1 MPESAAPM
9 KTRSALLLLGLLASA
24 CATSSSSSPAVA
36 SSPAPAASSEDTRFA
51 SLLDEEWEYEL
62 RESPLFATFVGDLRY
77 NDQLGDQSFEAIERR
92 KQHARELLERLKGFD
107 RARLSE
113 PRQLDYDLFRLNT
126 ELSVESQRFPE
137 EYVQISQLGGI
148 HDMMAQVAQAVPK
161 RNVKDFQDF
170 VKRLRAV
177 PTLVDQSIALMRKGM
192 EAGVTPP
199 KVTLRDVPGLIR
211 NQIVDSPEKSPI
223 VSALFEGL
231 PPSLKP
237 EEARLRAE
245 VTAAIGEAVLP
256 AYRKLLAFFET
267 EYAPRAR
274 EALAMSTL
282 PDGQA
287 WYAYRVK
294 EMTTTDLSPE
304 AIHTIGLSEVKR
316 IRAEMEKVKA
326 AAQFKGTLQEFT
338 RFLLTDKRFVFGS
351 RQELLMTYR
360 DLSKRL
366 DPELPKLFGKLPR
379 LTYGIRPV
387 PEFSEKTVPAGYYNP
402 GSVEVGRAGIFFVN
416 TYDLSARPRW
426 SADALVLHEAVPGH
440 HFQIALAQE
449 QGEVPQFRRHGHYGA
464 FVEGWGLYAESLG
477 EELGVYQ
484 DPYAKFGGLASE
496 MLRAIRL
503 VVDTGLHSKGWTR
516 DQALAFFRENS
527 GEPENDI
534 VVEVDRYIVNP
545 GQALGYKMGALK
557 IQELRAYAAAELGP
571 RFDTRAF
578 HDAVLGSGALPLSI
592 LETRMKA
599 WVAQRK
605 AAAVPVGREAQ
616 GR

>member
-1 MPESAAPM
+1 M

-24 CATSSSSSPAVA
+24 CATSSSTSAPA
-36 SSPAPAASSEDTRFA
+36 SSTAPAASPEDARFTA
-51 SLLDEEWEYEL
+51 LLEEEWEWGL

-77 NDQLGDQSFEAIERR
+77 NDQLGDMSLEAIERR

-107 RARLSE
+107 RSRLSE
-113 PRQLDYDLFRLNT
+113 PRQLDYDLFRRDA
-126 ELSVESQRFPE
+126 ELSVEGQRFPE
-137 EYVQISQLGGI
+137 EYLQISQLGGI

-177 PTLVDQSIALMRKGM
+177 PTLVDQSIVLMRKGL

-199 KVTLRDVPGLIR
+199 KVTLRDVAGLIR

-231 PPSLKP
+231 PPSLRP

-256 AYRKLLAFFET
+256 SYRKLLAFFEA

-274 EALAMSTL
+274 EAIAMSAL

-294 EMTTTDLSPE
+294 EMTTTDLSPDT
-304 AIHTIGLSEVKR
+304 IHSLGVAEVKR

-326 AAQFKGTLQEFT
+326 EAKFQGSLQEFT
-338 RFLLTDKRFVFGS
+338 RFLLTDKRFTFGS
-351 RQELLMTYR
+351 RQELLMAYR
-360 DLSKRL
+360 DLAKRL

-387 PEFSEKTVPAGYYNP
+387 PAFSEKTVPAGYYNP

-426 SADALVLHEAVPGH
+426 AADALVLHEAVPGH
-440 HFQIALAQE
+440 HFQVALAQE

-545 GQALGYKMGALK
+545 GQALGYKVGSLK
-557 IQELRAYAAAELGP
+557 IQELRTAAAAELGP
-571 RFDTRAF
+571 RFDVRAF
-578 HDAVLGSGALPLSI
+578 HDEVLGSGALPLSI
-592 LETRMKA
+592 LETRVKA
-599 WVAQRK
+599 WVTRVK
-605 AAAVPVGREAQ
+605 APPAPTAPVP
-616 GR
+616 

>member
-1 MPESAAPM
+1 MGPLGSEDLCQSPPPM

-24 CATSSSSSPAVA
+24 CATSPSPSPAVA
-36 SSPAPAASSEDTRFA
+36 SSSAPAASPEDARFA
-51 SLLDEEWEYEL
+51 ALLDEEWEYDL

-107 RARLSE
+107 RSRLSE

-137 EYVQISQLGGI
+137 EYIQISQLGGI

-177 PTLVDQSIALMRKGM
+177 PTLVDQSIALMRKGL

-223 VSALFEGL
+223 VSALFEGF

-256 AYRKLLAFFET
+256 SYRKLLAFFET

-274 EALAMSTL
+274 EAIGMSAL

-304 AIHTIGLSEVKR
+304 AIHAIGLSEVKR

-338 RFLLTDKRFVFGS
+338 RFLLTDKRFVFSS

-360 DLSKRL
+360 DVAKRL

-416 TYDLSARPRW
+416 AYDLPSRPRW
-426 SADALVLHEAVPGH
+426 STDALVLHEAVPGH

-449 QGEVPQFRRHGHYGA
+449 QGEMPQFRRHGHYGA

-557 IQELRAYAAAELGP
+557 IQELRAAAAAELGP
-571 RFDTRAF
+571 RFDIRAF
-578 HDAVLGSGALPLSI
+578 HDVVLGSGALPLSI
-592 LETRMKA
+592 LETRVKA
-599 WVAQRK
+599 WVSQRK
-605 AAAVPVGREAQ
+605 AHGS
-616 GR
+616 

>member
-1 MPESAAPM
+1 M
-9 KTRSALLLLGLLASA
+9 KTRSVLLLLGLIVSA
-24 CATSSSSSPAVA
+24 CATSSSTAVSP
-36 SSPAPAASSEDTRFA
+36 SPSAPAASPEDARFKA
-51 SLLDEEWEYEL
+51 LLDEEWEWEM

-77 NDQLGDQSFEAIERR
+77 NDQVGDMSLQAIERR
-92 KQHARELLERLKGFD
+92 KQHARELLERLEGFD
-107 RARLSE
+107 RSRLSE
-113 PRQLDYDLFRLNT
+113 PRQLDYDLFRLNA
-126 ELSVESQRFPE
+126 EMSVQSQRFPE

-148 HDMMAQVAQAVPK
+148 HDLMAQLAQSVPK

-177 PTLVDQSIALMRKGM
+177 PTLVDQSIALMRKGL

-211 NQIVDSPEKSPI
+211 NQIADSPEKSPI
-223 VSALFEGL
+223 VSALFEGM

-237 EEARLRAE
+237 EEARLRAD
-245 VTAAIGEAVLP
+245 VNAALSEAVLP

-274 EALAMSTL
+274 EAIAMSTL

-287 WYAYRVK
+287 WYAFRVK

-304 AIHTIGLSEVKR
+304 AIHQIGLAEVKR
-316 IRAEMEKVKA
+316 LRAEMEKVRVA
-326 AAQFKGTLQEFT
+326 AKFQGSLQEFT
-338 RFLLTDKRFVFGS
+338 RFLLTDKRFTFGS
-351 RQELLMTYR
+351 RQELLLAYR
-360 DLSKRL
+360 DVAKRL
-366 DPELPKLFGKLPR
+366 DPELPKLFGTLPR

-416 TYDLSARPRW
+416 TYDLPSRPRW
-426 SADALVLHEAVPGH
+426 AADALVLHEAVPGH

-464 FVEGWGLYAESLG
+464 YVEGWGLYAESLG

-484 DPYAKFGGLASE
+484 DPYSKFGGLASE

-545 GQALGYKMGALK
+545 GQALGYKVGSLK
-557 IQELRAYAAAELGP
+557 IQELRAAAAAELGP
-571 RFDTRAF
+571 RFDVRAF
-578 HDAVLGSGALPLSI
+578 HDVVLGSGALPLSL
-592 LETRMKA
+592 LETRVKA
-599 WVAQRK
+599 WVSRVK
-605 AAAVPVGREAQ
+605 AAPAPTALVP
-616 GR
+616 